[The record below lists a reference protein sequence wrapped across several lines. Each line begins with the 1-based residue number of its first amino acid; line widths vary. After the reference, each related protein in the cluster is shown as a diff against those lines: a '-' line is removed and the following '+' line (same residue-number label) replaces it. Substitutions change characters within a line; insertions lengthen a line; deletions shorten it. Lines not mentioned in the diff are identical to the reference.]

1 MIIAFGGKTPKTGKN
16 VFIAPTAVIIGDVEI
31 GDGASIW
38 YGAVL
43 RGDMD
48 PIRVGANTNIQDNC
62 TVHTDYGHPVHIGAG
77 VTIGHNVV
85 VHGCT
90 IEDNCL
96 IGLGALILTGA
107 LIRTGSLVAAGT
119 VLKEGQEV
127 GPETLVAGIPA
138 GVKRAVTPTERSA
151 LQRATQI
158 YLDLAQAHIHLGEK
172 RS

>member
-1 MIIAFGGKTPKTGKN
+1 MIISFKGKTPKIGPN

-31 GDGASIW
+31 EEDASIW

-48 PIRVGANTNIQDNC
+48 PIRVGARTNIQDNC

-85 VHGCT
+85 IHGCT
-90 IEDNCL
+90 IEDNCM

-107 LIRTGSLVAAGT
+107 LIRRGSLVAAGA

-127 GPETLVAGIPA
+127 GPSRLAAGIPA
-138 GVKRAVTPTERSA
+138 GEKKVLTPAEASR
-151 LQRATQI
+151 LEHATQV
-158 YLDLAQAHIHLGEK
+158 YLDLATAHIHHTAK